1 MNMIIET
8 IEDRFMGENTY
19 LLGDESSGKCAI
31 IDPGATLSD
40 ILSRVKK
47 RNLTVEYIILTH
59 GHADHIGTVKKLKEE
74 TNAKIVAHENERE
87 LLIDRKKN
95 LSVRFPCGPQEFE
108 ADVYVKDKDKLAIG
122 DLKVTFIHTPGHTPG
137 GMCIKVG
144 NHMFTGDTLFAG
156 SIGRTDFYGG
166 DFKQMNKSLNK
177 LANQDDNI
185 IIYPGHGPTS
195 TIGKE
200 KYMNPY
206 MR

>member
-19 LLGDESSGKCAI
+19 LLGDEKSSKCAI

-40 ILSRVKK
+40 ILASVRK

-166 DFKQMNKSLNK
+166 DFKQMNKSLSK
-177 LANQDDNI
+177 LSNQDENI
-185 IIYPGHGPTS
+185 TIYPGHGPTS
-195 TIGKE
+195 TIGNE
-200 KYMNPY
+200 KRMNPY
-206 MR
+206 MG

>member
-19 LLGDESSGKCAI
+19 LLGDEASGKCAI

-40 ILSRVKK
+40 ILAKVRK
-47 RNLTVEYIILTH
+47 RNFTVEYIILTH

-122 DLKVTFIHTPGHTPG
+122 DLKVAFIHTPGHTPG
-137 GMCIKVG
+137 GMCVKVG

-177 LANQDDNI
+177 LANQDENI
-185 IIYPGHGPTS
+185 TIYPGHGPTS

-200 KYMNPY
+200 KLMNPY
-206 MR
+206 MG

>member
-19 LLGDESSGKCAI
+19 LRGDEKSSKCAI

-122 DLKVTFIHTPGHTPG
+122 DLKITFMHTPGHTPG

-166 DFKQMNKSLNK
+166 DFKQMNKSLSK
-177 LANQDDNI
+177 LANQDENI

>member
-166 DFKQMNKSLNK
+166 DFKQMNKSLSK
-177 LANQDDNI
+177 LANQDENI

-195 TIGKE
+195 TIGNE
-200 KYMNPY
+200 KRMNPY
-206 MR
+206 MG

>member
-19 LLGDESSGKCAI
+19 LLGDESTGKCAI

-40 ILSRVKK
+40 ILSRVRK
-47 RNLTVEYIILTH
+47 RNFTVEYIILTH

-206 MR
+206 MG

>member
-19 LLGDESSGKCAI
+19 LLGDEKSSKCAI

-40 ILSRVKK
+40 ILSRIKK

-122 DLKVTFIHTPGHTPG
+122 DLKITFMHTPGHTPG

>member
-1 MNMIIET
+1 MIIET

-40 ILSRVKK
+40 ILASVRK

-122 DLKVTFIHTPGHTPG
+122 DLKITFMHTPGHTPG

-166 DFKQMNKSLNK
+166 DFKQMNKSLSK
-177 LANQDDNI
+177 LANQDENI

>member
-1 MNMIIET
+1 MIIET

-40 ILSRVKK
+40 ILSRVRK
-47 RNLTVEYIILTH
+47 RNFTVEYIILTH

-122 DLKVTFIHTPGHTPG
+122 DLKITFMHTPGHTPG
-137 GMCIKVG
+137 GMCVKVG
-144 NHMFTGDTLFAG
+144 NRMFTGDTLFAG

-177 LANQDDNI
+177 LANQDENI
-185 IIYPGHGPTS
+185 TIYPGHGPTS
-195 TIGKE
+195 TIGNE
-200 KYMNPY
+200 KRMNPY
-206 MR
+206 MG

>member
-31 IDPGATLSD
+31 IDPGATLND
-40 ILSRVKK
+40 ILSRV
-47 RNLTVEYIILTH
+47 RNRNFTVEYIILTH

-137 GMCIKVG
+137 GMCVKVG

-177 LANQDDNI
+177 LANQDENI

-200 KYMNPY
+200 KRMNPY
-206 MR
+206 MG

>member
-31 IDPGATLSD
+31 IDPGATLND
-40 ILSRVKK
+40 ILSRV
-47 RNLTVEYIILTH
+47 RNRNFTVEYIILTH

-108 ADVYVKDKDKLAIG
+108 ADVYVKDKDKLSIG

-144 NHMFTGDTLFAG
+144 SHMFTGDTLFAG

-166 DFKQMNKSLNK
+166 DFKQMNKSLSK
-177 LANQDDNI
+177 LANQDENI
-185 IIYPGHGPTS
+185 TIYPGHGPTS

-200 KYMNPY
+200 KRMNPY
-206 MR
+206 IG

>member
-19 LLGDESSGKCAI
+19 LLGDEKSSKCAI

-40 ILSRVKK
+40 ILASVRK

-206 MR
+206 MG

>member
-40 ILSRVKK
+40 ILSRVRK
-47 RNLTVEYIILTH
+47 RNLTVDYIILTH

-144 NHMFTGDTLFAG
+144 SHMFTGDTLFAG

-177 LANQDDNI
+177 LANQDENI
-185 IIYPGHGPTS
+185 TIYPGHGPTS

-200 KYMNPY
+200 KRMNPY
-206 MR
+206 MG

>member
-19 LLGDESSGKCAI
+19 LLGDEKSSKCAI

-122 DLKVTFIHTPGHTPG
+122 DLKVTFMHTPGHTPG

-200 KYMNPY
+200 KYMKPY
-206 MR
+206 MG

>member
-1 MNMIIET
+1 MNMIIEI

-19 LLGDESSGKCAI
+19 LLGDEASGKCAI

-40 ILSRVKK
+40 ILAKVRK
-47 RNLTVEYIILTH
+47 RNFTVEYIILTH

-122 DLKVTFIHTPGHTPG
+122 DLKVAFIHTPGHTPG
-137 GMCIKVG
+137 GMCVKVG

-177 LANQDDNI
+177 LANQDENI

-200 KYMNPY
+200 KRMNPY
-206 MR
+206 MG

>member
-1 MNMIIET
+1 MIIET

-40 ILSRVKK
+40 ILSRVRK
-47 RNLTVEYIILTH
+47 RNFTVEYIILTH

-122 DLKVTFIHTPGHTPG
+122 DLKITFMHTPGHTPG
-137 GMCIKVG
+137 GMCVKVG

-206 MR
+206 MG

>member
-19 LLGDESSGKCAI
+19 LLGDESTGKCAI

-206 MR
+206 MG

>member
-31 IDPGATLSD
+31 IDPGATLND
-40 ILSRVKK
+40 ILSRV
-47 RNLTVEYIILTH
+47 RNRNFTVEYIILTH

-108 ADVYVKDKDKLAIG
+108 ADVYVKDKDKLSIG

-144 NHMFTGDTLFAG
+144 SHMFTGDTLFAG

-177 LANQDDNI
+177 LANQDENI
-185 IIYPGHGPTS
+185 TIYPGHGPTS

-200 KYMNPY
+200 KRMNPY
-206 MR
+206 MG

>member
-40 ILSRVKK
+40 ILSRVRK
-47 RNLTVEYIILTH
+47 RNFTVEYIILTH

-122 DLKVTFIHTPGHTPG
+122 DLKITFMHTPGHTPG
-137 GMCIKVG
+137 GMCVKVG

-166 DFKQMNKSLNK
+166 DFKQMNKSLSK
-177 LANQDDNI
+177 LANQDENI

-206 MR
+206 MG

>member
-19 LLGDESSGKCAI
+19 LLGDEKSSKCAI

-108 ADVYVKDKDKLAIG
+108 ADIYVKDKDKLVIG
-122 DLKVTFIHTPGHTPG
+122 DLKITLMHTPGHTPG
-137 GMCIKVG
+137 GMCVKVG

-206 MR
+206 MG

>member
-19 LLGDESSGKCAI
+19 LLGDESTGKCAI

-122 DLKVTFIHTPGHTPG
+122 DLKITFMHTPGHTPG

-166 DFKQMNKSLNK
+166 DFKQMNKSLSK
-177 LANQDDNI
+177 LANQDENI

-195 TIGKE
+195 TIGNE
-200 KYMNPY
+200 KRMNPY

>member
-122 DLKVTFIHTPGHTPG
+122 DLKITFMHTPGHTPG
-137 GMCIKVG
+137 GMCVKVG
-144 NHMFTGDTLFAG
+144 NRMFTGDTLFAG

-166 DFKQMNKSLNK
+166 DFKQMNKSLSK
-177 LANQDDNI
+177 LANQDENI

>member
-8 IEDRFMGENTY
+8 IEDRLMGENTY
-19 LLGDESSGKCAI
+19 LLGDEASGKCAI

-40 ILSRVKK
+40 ILAKVRK
-47 RNLTVEYIILTH
+47 RNFTVEYIILTH

-108 ADVYVKDKDKLAIG
+108 ADVYIKDKDRLAIG

-166 DFKQMNKSLNK
+166 DFKQINKSLNK
-177 LANQDDNI
+177 LANQDENI
-185 IIYPGHGPTS
+185 TIYPGHGPTS

-200 KYMNPY
+200 KLMNPY
-206 MR
+206 MG

>member
-1 MNMIIET
+1 MKMIIET

-19 LLGDESSGKCAI
+19 LLGDEASSKCAI

-40 ILSRVKK
+40 ILARVRK

-108 ADVYVKDKDKLAIG
+108 ADVYVKDKDKLDIG
-122 DLKVTFIHTPGHTPG
+122 DLKVTFMHTPGHTPG

-177 LANQDDNI
+177 LANQDENI
-185 IIYPGHGPTS
+185 TIYPGHGPTS
-195 TIGKE
+195 TIGNE
-200 KYMNPY
+200 KLMNPY
-206 MR
+206 MG

>member
-19 LLGDESSGKCAI
+19 LLGDEKSSKCAI

-40 ILSRVKK
+40 ILSRIKK

-122 DLKVTFIHTPGHTPG
+122 DLKITFMHTPGHTPG

-206 MR
+206 MG